1 MIIEINN
8 KEYELRFN
16 INTLCEMSEQGF
28 DVMDLTNVKINMR
41 TVRDLFY
48 YALKGGNKKITKNQA
63 GELMDQF
70 IEDGHN
76 FDELIEI
83 VMDALGRS
91 LGSKKPEDKEEGAE
105 EGLQ

>member
-8 KEYELRFN
+8 KEYELRFT

-28 DVMDLTNVKINMR
+28 DVMDMTTVRINMR

-48 YALKGGNKKITKNQA
+48 YALKGANKKITKNQA

-91 LGSKKPEDKEEGAE
+91 LGTKKPEDKVEGAE

>member
-63 GELMDQF
+63 GELIDQF

>member
-63 GELMDQF
+63 GELMDQY

-76 FDELIEI
+76 FDDLIEI

>member
-28 DVMDLTNVKINMR
+28 DVMDMSTVKINMR

-63 GELMDQF
+63 GELMDQY

-76 FDELIEI
+76 FDDLIEI